1 MGKYDK
7 YKKLVL
13 AANLIKRTVTT
24 SLPGSPGQLTTAGP
38 GNEGVEMVEWI
49 NERIDDGS
57 IVTISPTA
65 ATNLSFIRDSTSV
78 TVVSDT
84 GTDAILPASTTS
96 LAGIMTATDKIIANS
111 LITLSGVPTTSTNL
125 GTFTGSIIP
134 DNVTIKAALQS
145 LETSLGSIPSFTIGD
160 LGSTS
165 SAITITNGTGALIN
179 TGANITLNPGNI
191 LLSDLGGDLSL
202 SQLDITGATTGD
214 FLVFDG
220 TNYAP
225 FTYIPT
231 IPDHNDLGAIQGGTT
246 AEYYHLDQS
255 VYDAI
260 YNLSGGE
267 LLGQAS
273 YLGAPQLQAIT
284 LGDSIV
290 MNLTTGVIS
299 LVNDLAAPG
308 NTKYYGTNGTGVK
321 GWYTLS
327 AIGTVTNVTATDSID
342 IDFTVTNPTTTPDI
356 TAILTNTGVV
366 AGTYGSSSAIGQFTV
381 NAKGRLT
388 GAGTIPISIAS
399 TAVTDFSEAVDDR
412 VSNLLVAGTGITL
425 TYDDT
430 LNTLTID
437 SSGAGSITGTGV
449 ANRVAYWTSPT
460 NLSNDADLTFDGSV
474 MTIGSAAATSAR
486 LTTKGFGGT
495 SATYGFI
502 HQNSTSN
509 DVFKVTDKGSI
520 LIGALNE
527 VDINPDYFNI
537 GTGGTYPI
545 SVAGGDLSLYS
556 DLTVLVEGGGSA
568 SNTPSFKSVAT
579 RSTNIGTCYN
589 AQIEGQFTM
598 TAGSN
603 SYYDLHVKTVVN
615 QTGGTSPI
623 KSVYVNPTL
632 SAATN
637 YVGVE
642 INAPGHTA
650 LKTTAGNVRFDFGS
664 DAEGDL
670 FYRNSN
676 GNLVRLP
683 IGGPTEVLGST
694 GSIPAWTTTA
704 GSLPGGMD
712 GDILMYV
719 SGSWAAASPTI
730 DKQTG
735 ITGTNVTL
743 GATPLGSSLF
753 ILYRNGV
760 YQDDVDDYS
769 RVGTTLT
776 MVTALV
782 STDKITAIYYT

>member
-1 MGKYDK
+1 MGKYDD
-7 YKKLVL
+7 YKMLTLPLSVVK
-13 AANLIKRTVTT
+13 KFFTSTVK
-24 SLPGSPGQLTTAGP
+24 SGRRAVGAS
-38 GNEGVEMVEWI
+38 GNEGIILAEWI
-49 NERIDDGS
+49 QEQIDDGS
-57 IVTISPTA
+57 INPNTTPISGTDL
-65 ATNLSFIRDSTSV
+65 TNTPSSTTV
-78 TVVSDT
+78 TVLSSTGLDT
-84 GTDAILPASTTS
+84 ILPAATTL
-96 LAGIMTATDKIIANS
+96 LAGVMTAQDKID
-111 LITLSGVPTTSTNL
+111 LSTSSTIVGVGGNTDL
-125 GTFTGSIIP
+125 GTFTGTIIS
-134 DNVTIKAALQS
+134 DNSTIKDALQELEDQ
-145 LETSLGSIPSFTIGD
+145 LETIPSITLGTI
-160 LGSTS
+160 S
-165 SAITITNGTGALIN
+165 SLSPALTVTNGIN
-179 TGANITLNPGNI
+179 AVVGSGVDLTFDSTLLNLSNI
-191 LLSDLGGDLSL
+191 GGDLNLNQISVA
-202 SQLDITGATTGD
+202 GATIND
-214 FLVFDG
+214 VIIFDG
-220 TNYAP
+220 T
-225 FTYIPT
+225 TWVLGSVPT
-231 IPDHNDLGAIQGGTT
+231 PSLDHNTLTGLQGGTT

-284 LGDSIV
+284 LGGSTV

-299 LVNDLAAPG
+299 LVNDSATPG
-308 NTKYYGTNGTGVK
+308 NNKYYGTDGAGIK
-321 GWYTLS
+321 GFYTLTT
-327 AIGTVTNVTATDSID
+327 AGTVTNLSATNSADLT
-342 IDFTVTNPTTTPDI
+342 FTITNPTTTPDI
-356 TAILTNTGVV
+356 TAILTNTGVT
-366 AGTYGSSSAIGQFTV
+366 AGTYGSISSVPVFAVNGKGRITSAIDT
-381 NAKGRLT
+381 
-388 GAGTIPISIAS
+388 PISITTS
-399 TAVTDFSEAVDDR
+399 NVSNFGEAVEDQ
-412 VSNLLVAGTGITL
+412 VAGLLVAGTNITL

-437 SSGAGSITGTGV
+437 STATGITGTGV
-449 ANRVAYWTSPT
+449 ANRVAYWTSTT

-502 HQNSTSN
+502 HQNSTNN

-527 VDINPDYFNI
+527 VDINPDYLNI
-537 GTGGTYPI
+537 ATGGTYPI

-589 AQIEGQFTM
+589 AQIEGSFTM
-598 TAGSN
+598 SAGSN

-615 QTGGTSPI
+615 QTGGTSAI
-623 KSVYVNPTL
+623 KSIYVDPTL

-650 LKTTAGNVRFDFGS
+650 LRTTAGNVRFDFGS

-670 FYRNSN
+670 FYRNSS

-683 IGGPTEVLGST
+683 VGGPMEVLGST
-694 GSIPAWTTTA
+694 GTVPAWTTTA
-704 GSLPGGMD
+704 GSLPGGSN
-712 GDILMYV
+712 GDVLMYV

-730 DKQTG
+730 EKQTG
-735 ITGTNVTL
+735 ITGTNITL
-743 GATPLGSSLF
+743 GGTPLGSTLF

-769 RVGTTLT
+769 RVGTTIT
-776 MVTALV
+776 MVAALV
-782 STDKITAIYYT
+782 PTEKITAIYYT